1 MLFDNSYQNLPQDFF
16 ERINPV
22 PVKDPQLII
31 FNNDLG
37 RSLGIDQKINSLGKK
52 SHKKARDLA
61 GFS

>member
-37 RSLGIDQKINSLGKK
+37 KSLGIDQKIN
-52 SHKKARDLA
+52 
-61 GFS
+61 